1 MNKKPIILHFESI
14 KNFIKPNKSSGKNLF
29 EKNSFQ
35 AFTEMKFKDMI
46 VN

>member
-1 MNKKPIILHFESI
+1 MIGSEKSIIDQS
-14 KNFIKPNKSSGKNLF
+14 KNIIKPSNKSGKNLF

-35 AFTEMKFKDMI
+35 AFTEMKFKDMV